1 MKDEVI
7 TIPIE
12 QIRILNPRY
21 RDRKKFA
28 HIVQSIRNVGLK
40 KPIQVSLRS
49 SDELEGTGYDLV
61 CGQGRIEAFQALGY
75 KNIPALVVEVS
86 REERLL
92 RSLVEN
98 LARRRTSPLELLS
111 EIERLKG
118 HGYSNVEI
126 GRKLDIDDSTVG
138 GLIALAG
145 AGEKRLITAA
155 MRGTIPLNVAI
166 DIARTDSMEAQR
178 ELLWAY
184 ENKKLNNVSLRA
196 VKRLMEQ
203 RRLFGKGGGPAR
215 KGEGE
220 RAHERAASLVAT
232 YQRERHRQSM
242 LIKKAKVCEAKR
254 IFVETAFIRLL
265 ADENFV
271 ILLRAEGLETMP
283 KSLWLKVATTTM
295 EAA

>member
-1 MKDEVI
+1 MRDEMI
-7 TIPIE
+7 IIPIE
-12 QIRILNPRY
+12 QIRILNPRF
-21 RDRKKFA
+21 RNRKKFA
-28 HIVQSIRNVGLK
+28 HIVQSIRNIGLK

-49 SDELEGTGYDLV
+49 SDEPEGTGYDLV
-61 CGQGRIEAFQALGY
+61 CGQGRIEAFQTLGY
-75 KNIPALVVEVS
+75 KSIPAIVVEVS

-138 GLIALAG
+138 GLIALTG
-145 AGEKRLITAA
+145 AGEKRLIAAA
-155 MRGTIPLNVAI
+155 MRGTIPLSVAI

-184 ENKKLNNVSLRA
+184 ENNKLTNVSLRA

-203 RRLFGKGGGPAR
+203 RRLFGKGGEPAP
-215 KGEGE
+215 KGQGE
-220 RAHERAASLVAT
+220 RAHPSAASLVAT
-232 YQRERHRQSM
+232 YQRERHRQSL

-254 IFVETAFIRLL
+254 IFVETAFNRLL
-265 ADENFV
+265 ADESFV

-283 KSLWLKVATTTM
+283 KSLWLKAATTTM